1 MKHPINLNGLQ
12 TLTRINL
19 DDLVSSFGWQDQP
32 FLARALRWVFHKPA
46 QTFANI
52 MLEFDSAIGEC
63 GLADASRLT
72 EKRFVRDVRVF
83 GLDSSTG
90 FASGR
95 SRVPDSPFLALSNHP
110 GMTDTLALFAA
121 LNRPDLKII
130 ALDRPFLMALPNMSR
145 QLFFVHDDPASR
157 MKLVRQVSGHLR
169 GGGSAL
175 TFPAGEIEPDPDV
188 YPGALE
194 SLQGWIDSVG
204 VFVRMAPETVI
215 LPVLVRNVIWDK
227 VANHPLL
234 NVKKTREEREKLA
247 AALQLLA
254 MVMWDARPVTV
265 TVQIG
270 KPIDSRTLG
279 TTETQVIHRAVLDEM
294 KSLIE
299 NPPQGEGVSVL

>member
-1 MKHPINLNGLQ
+1 MGDGAKINLNGLQ
-12 TLTRINL
+12 TLTQINL
-19 DDLVSSFGWQDQP
+19 DDLVSSFGWQDQSLP
-32 FLARALRWVFHKPA
+32 ARALRWIFHKPA
-46 QTFANI
+46 QTFAKI
-52 MLEFDSAIGEC
+52 MLEFDTAIWERGFVE
-63 GLADASRLT
+63 AARLT

-83 GLDSSTG
+83 GLD
-90 FASGR
+90 
-95 SRVPDSPFLALSNHP
+95 RVPDSAFLALSNHP

-130 ALDRPFLMALPNMSR
+130 ALDRPFLMALPNLSK
-145 QLFFVHDDPASR
+145 QLFFVRDNPADR

-175 TFPAGEIEPDPDV
+175 TFPAGEIEPDPNV
-188 YPGALE
+188 YPGALD
-194 SLQGWIDSVG
+194 SLQKWTDSVG

-227 VANHPLL
+227 TATHPLL
-234 NVKKTREEREKLA
+234 KIKKTRVEREKLA

-254 MVMWDARPVTV
+254 MVMWDAKPVTV

-270 KPIDSRTLG
+270 NVVDPKKLG
-279 TTETQVIHRAVLDEM
+279 TTDTQTIHQAVLAEM

-299 NPPQGEGVSVL
+299 NPPQGDGVSVL